1 MFLCHPLLEVL
12 AGRGIEDID
21 AFLQTPSWSDLPDPF
36 SISSME
42 PVVDRILAAV
52 GRKER
57 IAVFG
62 DYDCDGVLGAHIL
75 RGVSKSLGA
84 EARVYLP
91 HRDEGYGLNAP
102 AVHQF
107 SLSGTDLLIT
117 VDNGINARAAVRLA
131 QRLGIEVIVID
142 HHRVQDRAETL
153 SVWSDRF
160 CGTGLA
166 AMVAWAL
173 TQRAGWKDSGVER
186 LIERASQYAAI
197 ASIADCVPLLG
208 STRTLARLGL
218 ASLGKSNHCGVRE
231 LLKTCCKDPL
241 RPSSHEI
248 AFGIAPRINA
258 AGRVAHPAAALAVLD
273 AGADEVAAE
282 KSVQR
287 LNELNVERRPAG
299 RAALQTTGSGDGE
312 DESGRFGRLSGN
324 QSKRHRGSPGEP
336 MRRAIWRSQHCADAG
351 DGSWLGG
358 WFRENCLWNRFDRGT
373 TAIWPSVF
381 PLRGACA
388 SNRPY
393 HADREHQRISG
404 RFYARA

>member
-52 GRKER
+52 ARKER

-75 RGVSKSLGA
+75 RGVLKSLGA

-160 CGTGLA
+160 CGD
-166 AMVAWAL
+166 
-173 TQRAGWKDSGVER
+173 RAGCHGCLGPDPTRRVEGFGS
-186 LIERASQYAAI
+186 RATDRAGQ
-197 ASIADCVPLLG
+197 P
-208 STRTLARLGL
+208 
-218 ASLGKSNHCGVRE
+218 VR
-231 LLKTCCKDPL
+231 
-241 RPSSHEI
+241 SH
-248 AFGIAPRINA
+248 
-258 AGRVAHPAAALAVLD
+258 RV
-273 AGADEVAAE
+273 
-282 KSVQR
+282 
-287 LNELNVERRPAG
+287 
-299 RAALQTTGSGDGE
+299 
-312 DESGRFGRLSGN
+312 
-324 QSKRHRGSPGEP
+324 
-336 MRRAIWRSQHCADAG
+336 
-351 DGSWLGG
+351 
-358 WFRENCLWNRFDRGT
+358 DRGLC
-373 TAIWPSVF
+373 
-381 PLRGACA
+381 PLVQGAHERWHDLA
-388 SNRPY
+388 
-393 HADREHQRISG
+393 
-404 RFYARA
+404 